1 MLNWFGAKRLPK
13 RVIASLAISLSLLGA
28 ADQVGN
34 AAELKKVRLGVA
46 TTFLGITY
54 PWLMMPQA
62 LGYWKEEGYDVEVIP
77 IGGSLQVVQQMVGGG
92 IDIGQ
97 LNAAAMIQA
106 RATNGIPIRAFMA
119 NGVIDWSIAI
129 PSTSSIRTVADL
141 KGKKIGVFNLAS
153 GGIPFLKAYLSENG
167 VNPETDVQLIAIG
180 LGAQAIQAIRA
191 GQVDAAFFW
200 AAANA
205 SFENAGLSL
214 RFLAD
219 PQWRKHPD
227 FSMVALQPTI
237 EKNLP
242 MIEAVARGAVE
253 ATVFAMANP
262 DCVRKLQWKKWPDTK
277 PTGGAN
283 DEQRAKW
290 DLNSL
295 QAQLESMKAAR
306 STDPSKLW
314 GSTNAEA
321 YGWMQDFIKKAG
333 LIKTEVPASDLI
345 IQSPGFFE
353 RVNNFDHDAIVAA
366 AKACNY

>member
-1 MLNWFGAKRLPK
+1 MLNGFGEARLTKRII
-13 RVIASLAISLSLLGA
+13 VTLAIALSFLGVMN
-28 ADQVGN
+28 QIGQ

-46 TTFLGITY
+46 TTVLGITY

-62 LGYWKEEGYDVEVIP
+62 IGYWKDEGYDVEVIP

-97 LNAAAMIQA
+97 LNSSAMIQA
-106 RATNGIPIRAFMA
+106 RATNDIPIRAFMA
-119 NGVIDWSIAI
+119 NGVIDWSIAV

-153 GGIPFLKAYLSENG
+153 GGIAFLKSYLREND
-167 VNPETDVQLIAIG
+167 VNPETDVQWIAIG
-180 LGAQAIQAIRA
+180 LGAQAVQAIKA

-200 AAANA
+200 ASANA
-205 SFENAGLSL
+205 AFENTGLSL

-219 PQWRKHPD
+219 PQWRKYPD

-237 EKNLP
+237 DKNLP
-242 MIEAVARGAVE
+242 MVEAIARGAVK

-277 PTGGAN
+277 PTGGAD
-283 DEQRAKW
+283 DEERAKK

-295 QAQLESMKAAR
+295 QAQLESMTAAR
-306 STDPSKLW
+306 TTDPSKLW

-321 YGWMQDFIKKAG
+321 YGWMQDFMKQAG
-333 LIKTEVPASDLI
+333 LIKTAVPASDLV
-345 IQSPGFFE
+345 IQSEGFFE
-353 RVNNFDHDAIVAA
+353 RINNFDHDAVVAA